1 MTPLIFAVLSD
12 RTETMEYLI
21 DINDGDKVCL
31 PHSLRRHKDYNYC
44 YVAPDIFFYYRMG

>member
-21 DINDGDKVCL
+21 KAGANLNAQNKVL
-31 PHSLRRHKDYNYC
+31 LSQFAKYNHSL
-44 YVAPDIFFYYRMG
+44 